1 MNAKKESKTLTATKN
16 EKKKKKYCGGGK
28 DEESYEQKSYWFVQ
42 KQMQKS
48 GSVSP
53 AALEKAN
60 GKVSPIITDSTRKY

>member
-1 MNAKKESKTLTATKN
+1 MNNECKKESKTLTVTKN
-16 EKKKKKYCGGGK
+16 EKYCGGGK

-53 AALEKAN
+53 TALLSN
-60 GKVSPIITDSTRKY
+60 GAS